1 MAELSESPFSLMSLE
16 DELTCSICLSTFDCP
31 VTIPCG
37 HNFCQDCLLA
47 TWKDSY
53 SCPQCRTH
61 FSTKPE
67 LKKNTVLSTVVETFV
82 LRTNRSEAGLVVEE
96 SKAEEKDV
104 LRCDTCMEAEASK
117 TCLTCMASFCDEH
130 LRPHQENPIFRL
142 HQLSEPVGDLSERIC
157 PDHHKL
163 MELFCSQHGRPIC
176 SLCLQQVHKGCTFV
190 SPEEQRNLIESDLR
204 GKLDLLDAK
213 ITKNET
219 VISQMG
225 NMQNKLRDA
234 ATNRKKTLTAEY
246 QQMRDILAQEE
257 RVALN
262 TVDRELESG
271 ETKLKGLV
279 KKFTENIDSMGKAKE
294 EIQSLLSQSQT
305 LAFLQ
310 ASYNLPK
317 NVNFDPYTPQVTLD
331 SKKVTA
337 TQTST
342 AALKEYLTEILKQPV
357 EARLAMLK
365 PDAKPVPGSAPAN
378 SGSTGS
384 QPESDV
390 TKPPKQKKPPRSH
403 SPGRPPIQPLFQQA
417 PSYIR
422 PPAGFFPPQHPP
434 GPRFMGRPNA
444 HVNTGIF
451 GAYGGFTPFNPG
463 IYQSS
468 EQQWTGPVPQP
479 KAAPKKKQK
488 QKPPQTTDDK
498 TEQKNKA
505 RSMENL
511 LDLDGKDKPRKTNP
525 QTPADQS
532 KEIPETSDIPPNIT
546 SAEKRSELLKYG
558 TVLTLD
564 PKTAHKRIALSEEFT
579 KASVSDEHTNYPDCP
594 ERFAV
599 CSQVLA
605 TKGFSRGRHYWE
617 VRLSSNNFIGVGL
630 AYSSIDRK
638 GPTSRLGRN
647 VHSWCVEWFNV
658 KLSAWY
664 NSSETV
670 LVNPNPKRVGV
681 LLDCEE
687 GTATFY
693 NVADRAYPFH
703 SFVFPF
709 AEAVYPAFW
718 IFSSG
723 SSITLCKLQ
732 A

>member
-1 MAELSESPFSLMSLE
+1 MAELSESQFSLMSLE

-82 LRTNRSEAGLVVEE
+82 LRTNRSEAGQVVEE
-96 SKAEEKDV
+96 SKAEKKDV

-130 LRPHQENPIFRL
+130 LRPHRENPIFRL

-225 NMQNKLRDA
+225 NMQNKLRDT

-279 KKFTENIDSMGKAKE
+279 KKFTENIDSMSKAKE

-305 LAFLQ
+305 VAFLQ

-317 NVNFDPYTPQVTLD
+317 NVTFDPYTPQVTLD

-337 TQTST
+337 TQTSA

-357 EARLAMLK
+357 EARLLMLK
-365 PDAKPVPGSAPAN
+365 PDGKPVPGSAPAN
-378 SGSTGS
+378 SGSAGS

-403 SPGRPPIQPLFQQA
+403 SPGRPPIQPLFQ
-417 PSYIR
+417 PGPGFIM
-422 PPAGFFPPQHPP
+422 PPAGVYPPQHPP
-434 GPRFMGRPNA
+434 GPRFMARPNA

-451 GAYGGFTPFNPG
+451 
-463 IYQSS
+463 
-468 EQQWTGPVPQP
+468 EQQWTGPGPQP
-479 KAAPKKKQK
+479 KAAAKKKQK

-498 TEQKNKA
+498 TEKKNNA

-511 LDLDGKDKPRKTNP
+511 LDLDGKDKPTKTNP
-525 QTPADQS
+525 QTPAAQP
-532 KEIPETSDIPPNIT
+532 KEIPETLDIPPNIT

-617 VRLSSNNFIGVGL
+617 VRLSSNNFIGIGL

>member
-1 MAELSESPFSLMSLE
+1 MAELSKSQFSLMSLE

-53 SCPQCRTH
+53 SCPQCLTI

-67 LKKNTVLSTVVETFV
+67 LKKNTVLSTVVETISM
-82 LRTNRSEAGLVVEE
+82 TNRSEAGLVVEE
-96 SKAEEKDV
+96 SKAEKKDV
-104 LRCDTCMEAEASK
+104 LRCDACMEAEAFK

-130 LRPHQENPIFRL
+130 LRPHRENPIFRL

-163 MELFCSQHGRPIC
+163 MELFCSQHCRPIC
-176 SLCLQQVHKGCTFV
+176 SLCLQQVHKGCNFV

-219 VISQMG
+219 VVSQMG
-225 NMQNKLRDA
+225 NMQNKLRDT
-234 ATNRKKTLTAEY
+234 ATNRKKTLAAEY

-279 KKFTENIDSMGKAKE
+279 KKFTENIDSMSKAKE

-310 ASYNLPK
+310 TSYDLPK
-317 NVNFDPYTPQVTLD
+317 NMNFDPYTPQVTLD

-337 TQTST
+337 TQTSA
-342 AALKEYLTEILKQPV
+342 AALKEYLTAILKQPV
-357 EARLAMLK
+357 EARLVMLK
-365 PDAKPVPGSAPAN
+365 PDGKPVPGSAPAN
-378 SGSTGS
+378 LAGS

-403 SPGRPPIQPLFQQA
+403 SPGRPPIQPLFQ
-417 PSYIR
+417 PGPGYIR

-463 IYQSS
+463 TYQSS

-525 QTPADQS
+525 QTPAAQS

-670 LVNPNPKRVGV
+670 LDNPNPKRVGV

>member
-1 MAELSESPFSLMSLE
+1 MAELSESQFSLVSLE

-96 SKAEEKDV
+96 SKAEKKDI

-130 LRPHQENPIFRL
+130 LRPHRENPNYRL

-163 MELFCSQHGRPIC
+163 MELFCSQHCRPIC
-176 SLCLQQVHKGCTFV
+176 SLCLQQVHKGCNFV

-219 VISQMG
+219 VVSQMG
-225 NMQNKLRDA
+225 NMQNKLRDT
-234 ATNRKKTLTAEY
+234 ATNRKKTLAAEY

-279 KKFTENIDSMGKAKE
+279 KKFTENIDSMSKAKE

-310 ASYNLPK
+310 TSYDLPK
-317 NVNFDPYTPQVTLD
+317 NMNFDPYTPQVTLD

-337 TQTST
+337 TQTSA
-342 AALKEYLTEILKQPV
+342 AALKEYLTAILKQPV
-357 EARLAMLK
+357 EARLVMLK
-365 PDAKPVPGSAPAN
+365 PDGKPVPGSAPAN
-378 SGSTGS
+378 LAGS

-403 SPGRPPIQPLFQQA
+403 SPGRPPIQPLFQ
-417 PSYIR
+417 PGPGYIR

-444 HVNTGIF
+444 
-451 GAYGGFTPFNPG
+451 
-463 IYQSS
+463 Q
-468 EQQWTGPVPQP
+468 QQWTGPVPQP

-525 QTPADQS
+525 QTPAAQS

-670 LVNPNPKRVGV
+670 LDNPNPKRVGV

>member
-1 MAELSESPFSLMSLE
+1 
-16 DELTCSICLSTFDCP
+16 
-31 VTIPCG
+31 
-37 HNFCQDCLLA
+37 
-47 TWKDSY
+47 
-53 SCPQCRTH
+53 
-61 FSTKPE
+61 
-67 LKKNTVLSTVVETFV
+67 
-82 LRTNRSEAGLVVEE
+82 
-96 SKAEEKDV
+96 
-104 LRCDTCMEAEASK
+104 
-117 TCLTCMASFCDEH
+117 
-130 LRPHQENPIFRL
+130 
-142 HQLSEPVGDLSERIC
+142 
-157 PDHHKL
+157 
-163 MELFCSQHGRPIC
+163 
-176 SLCLQQVHKGCTFV
+176 
-190 SPEEQRNLIESDLR
+190 
-204 GKLDLLDAK
+204 
-213 ITKNET
+213 
-219 VISQMG
+219 
-225 NMQNKLRDA
+225 
-234 ATNRKKTLTAEY
+234 
-246 QQMRDILAQEE
+246 
-257 RVALN
+257 
-262 TVDRELESG
+262 
-271 ETKLKGLV
+271 
-279 KKFTENIDSMGKAKE
+279 
-294 EIQSLLSQSQT
+294 
-305 LAFLQ
+305 
-310 ASYNLPK
+310 
-317 NVNFDPYTPQVTLD
+317 
-331 SKKVTA
+331 
-337 TQTST
+337 
-342 AALKEYLTEILKQPV
+342 
-357 EARLAMLK
+357 
-365 PDAKPVPGSAPAN
+365 
-378 SGSTGS
+378 
-384 QPESDV
+384 
-390 TKPPKQKKPPRSH
+390 
-403 SPGRPPIQPLFQQA
+403 
-417 PSYIR
+417 
-422 PPAGFFPPQHPP
+422 
-434 GPRFMGRPNA
+434 
-444 HVNTGIF
+444 
-451 GAYGGFTPFNPG
+451 
-463 IYQSS
+463 
-468 EQQWTGPVPQP
+468 
-479 KAAPKKKQK
+479 
-488 QKPPQTTDDK
+488 
-498 TEQKNKA
+498 
-505 RSMENL
+505 MENL